1 MSCKCDISGKTAQN
15 GHRVSHAKNRTNHTF
30 KANIQIRN
38 VFIPEEGRNVKLRV
52 STRILRTIDKIDKA
66 TIEEVISIC
75 IKIVENN
82 SVSNTPK
89 KEILALQDS
98 DRKLAVMK
106 R

>member
-52 STRILRTIDKIDKA
+52 STRILRTIDKLGLAA
-66 TIEEVISIC
+66 TL
-75 IKIVENN
+75 
-82 SVSNTPK
+82 K
-89 KEILALQDS
+89 KYNVTLTDL
-98 DRKLAVMK
+98 L
-106 R
+106 

>member
-52 STRILRTIDKIDKA
+52 STRILRTIDKLGLAATLKKYNVTEETLNS
-66 TIEEVISIC
+66 TIEKLYKEVEDNVRRFEEISG
-75 IKIVENN
+75 K
-82 SVSNTPK
+82 
-89 KEILALQDS
+89 
-98 DRKLAVMK
+98 
-106 R
+106 